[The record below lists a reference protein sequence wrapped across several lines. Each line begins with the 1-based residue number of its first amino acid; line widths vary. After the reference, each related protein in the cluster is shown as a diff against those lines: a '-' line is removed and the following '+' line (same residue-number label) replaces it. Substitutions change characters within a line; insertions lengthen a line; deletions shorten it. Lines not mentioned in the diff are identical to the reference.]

1 METVPENSIPGLSDS
16 VVKIREDVKS
26 GVENLTE
33 ECVSTMAA
41 VTRLLMK
48 LLPKALNCLPDAP
61 QNQLHSLCFLISSS
75 LNSAMDVRRSKPSYI
90 GETCSLRTLRSISTS
105 FTTSFD
111 RLTSFG
117 NIRFDREVRSK
128 GLGYLKCLGDRNPVF
143 LHLWNE
149 ILVMLCVI
157 ATLLDPLFCYTLLVD

>member
-48 LLPKALNCLPDAP
+48 VFIFLVLICAP
-61 QNQLHSLCFLISSS
+61 ECTPI
-75 LNSAMDVRRSKPSYI
+75 P
-90 GETCSLRTLRSISTS
+90 
-105 FTTSFD
+105 
-111 RLTSFG
+111 
-117 NIRFDREVRSK
+117 
-128 GLGYLKCLGDRNPVF
+128 
-143 LHLWNE
+143 
-149 ILVMLCVI
+149 
-157 ATLLDPLFCYTLLVD
+157 ATVY

>member
-48 LLPKALNCLPDAP
+48 AWARAYLLGGIGLEPTCLCG
-61 QNQLHSLCFLISSS
+61 LRLIISLAQF
-75 LNSAMDVRRSKPSYI
+75 
-90 GETCSLRTLRSISTS
+90 
-105 FTTSFD
+105 F
-111 RLTSFG
+111 FG
-117 NIRFDREVRSK
+117 
-128 GLGYLKCLGDRNPVF
+128 
-143 LHLWNE
+143 
-149 ILVMLCVI
+149 
-157 ATLLDPLFCYTLLVD
+157 A

>member
-75 LNSAMDVRRSKPSYI
+75 LNSAMDVRRYSKFYNAKLDEADDGVCTRAWRFFLSY
-90 GETCSLRTLRSISTS
+90 
-105 FTTSFD
+105 FTIDVLSV
-111 RLTSFG
+111 L
-117 NIRFDREVRSK
+117 
-128 GLGYLKCLGDRNPVF
+128 
-143 LHLWNE
+143 
-149 ILVMLCVI
+149 
-157 ATLLDPLFCYTLLVD
+157 PLPQV

>member
-75 LNSAMDVRRSKPSYI
+75 LNSAMEVRRYSKFYNAKPDEADDGVCTRAWRFFLSYFTI
-90 GETCSLRTLRSISTS
+90 DVLSVLPLPQGLQKDLNFS
-105 FTTSFD
+105 FVVVSWPMHF
-111 RLTSFG
+111 S
-117 NIRFDREVRSK
+117 N
-128 GLGYLKCLGDRNPVF
+128 
-143 LHLWNE
+143 
-149 ILVMLCVI
+149 
-157 ATLLDPLFCYTLLVD
+157 